1 LIRDFINNY
10 LYKKMNNSTPSVPMV
25 RCKKCRCWFYEAEL
39 ENRMCEE
46 CNEIKQQKEQH
57 EIAIRKSERV

>member
-25 RCKKCRCWFYEAEL
+25 RCKKCRCWFYESEL
-39 ENRMCEE
+39 ENRLCVE
-46 CNEIKQQKEQH
+46 CNEI
-57 EIAIRKSERV
+57 